1 MTITNNTTLAPAL
14 YFSRLSTH
22 THDTVML
29 DLPVSVFQL
38 GTWILVL
45 LAGYPWQQK
54 LKWKTMQMQDF
65 QQQRLK
71 MAAK

>member
-45 LAGYPWQQK
+45 LAEYPWQQ
-54 LKWKTMQMQDF
+54 
-65 QQQRLK
+65 
-71 MAAK
+71 